1 MSLTITGRHLEIT
14 PAIREYVHTK
24 TARVLRHFDQV
35 IDTQV
40 MLSIEPLKHTAEITM
55 RLRGKDL
62 HCAASD
68 DNLYAAIDLLV
79 DKVDR
84 QVIKYKSK
92 AQTYAHEPP
101 KRQEIHAE

>member
-1 MSLTITGRHLEIT
+1 MSLTITGRHLEVT

-24 TARVLRHFDQV
+24 TARILRHFDQV
-35 IDTQV
+35 VDTQV
-40 MLSIEPLKHTAEITM
+40 VLSIEPLKHTAEITM

-62 HCAASD
+62 YCQASD

-92 AQTYAHEPP
+92 AQSYAHQPV
-101 KRQEIHAE
+101 KRMEIYAE